1 MALKLIK
8 KTETHRIYQR
18 GDDRYAVK
26 DADRK
31 PVNGDE
37 KVAVLAAEGLIKM
50 PAPKPV
56 EEPVEETAEETA
68 EAAAEGEAA
77 AE

>member
-37 KVAVLAAEGLIKM
+37 KVAVLAAEGLIKV

-56 EEPVEETAEETA
+56 EEPVEEAAEETA
-68 EAAAEGEAA
+68 EAAEGEAA